1 VTVRRAS
8 WLALLSCGALAG
20 QPAVRVDHHQHLVS
34 PAMAAP
40 AQPPIDAAALVGMLD
55 EAGIGRAVVLSNAFM
70 FGNPRANPLPDEY
83 ERVKAENDWTAAEA
97 ATYPQRLVA
106 FCGFNP
112 LKDYAL
118 TELERCARDARFGR
132 GIKLQF
138 GASDVDLDDP
148 ADVAK
153 IRGVFAA
160 ANARH
165 LAIVVHLRTR
175 RARHYGAPQAR
186 LFIDE
191 LLAATPDVPVQIAHF
206 TGGGAPQDAPADEAL
221 REFIAAIQ
229 RRDPRVK
236 KLYFDVALVASGASP
251 ERREWIAA
259 RIREIGLKR
268 VLYGS
273 DGGDPT
279 DPPPG
284 VQLQAFHQ
292 LPLAPAEFRAI
303 ERNVA
308 PWLAR

>member
-1 VTVRRAS
+1 MRRAL
-8 WLALLSCGALAG
+8 WLAVISCGALAG
-20 QPAVRVDHHQHLVS
+20 QPAVRVDHHQHFVS
-34 PAMAAP
+34 PAMVSP
-40 AQPPIDAAALVGMLD
+40 GQKPIDADALIGMLD
-55 EAGIGRAVVLSNAFM
+55 EAGIGRAVVLSSAFM
-70 FGNPRANPLPDEY
+70 FGNPRPEPFEDEY
-83 ERVKAENDWTAAEA
+83 PRVRAENDWTVAEA
-97 ATYPQRLVA
+97 AKHPQRLVA

-118 TELERCARDARFGR
+118 AELERCARDARFGR

-138 GASDVDLDDP
+138 GASDVDLDNP

-153 IRGVFAA
+153 VRAVFAA

-165 LAIVVHLRTR
+165 LAIVVHMRTR
-175 RARHYGAPQAR
+175 RARHFGAPQAR
-186 LFIDE
+186 VFIDQ
-191 LLAATPDVPVQIAHF
+191 LLAAAPDVPVQIAHF
-206 TGGGAPQDAPADEAL
+206 TGGGAPQDAAADEAL
-221 REFIAAIQ
+221 GEFIGAIK

-236 KLYFDVALVASGASP
+236 RLYFDLALVATGATP

-284 VQLQAFHQ
+284 EQLKFFRQ
-292 LPLAPAEFRAI
+292 LPLSAAEFRAI

-308 PWLAR
+308 PYLR